1 MRVAARSAARRTS
14 ATVGRPRAGWH
25 RAECRP
31 HPCVGR
37 SIARDTSTVASAGAD
52 GSTPHRRTILVASA
66 RQVARGECWSL
77 DAGAALY
84 RAIGSGVRPGG
95 ASRCG
100 PARLAPGRRGTRSP
114 AARAVRSA
122 ASGRGVRVGD
132 PADVGSAR
140 GRREDSVKN
149 DSRDDS
155 ATMDFAPLTS
165 RAQVPDGRCSWRDP
179 LTARFTPT
187 ANKGDSTTLEE
198 KACAKECRP

>member
-1 MRVAARSAARRTS
+1 MREAARKAARRTS
-14 ATVGRPRAGWH
+14 AGVGRARAGWH

-37 SIARDTSTVASAGAD
+37 GVARDSSTVASAGAD
-52 GSTPHRRTILVASA
+52 GSTPHRRTILVAIA

-84 RAIGSGVRPGG
+84 RAIGSGVRPEG
-95 ASRCG
+95 AILCG
-100 PARLAPGRRGTRSP
+100 PTRLAPGRRGTRYP
-114 AARAVRSA
+114 AARAVMSA
-122 ASGRGVRVGD
+122 ASGRGVRVGG

-165 RAQVPDGRCSWRDP
+165 PAVVRSRSSDGVPARGWCMRAR
-179 LTARFTPT
+179 A
-187 ANKGDSTTLEE
+187 
-198 KACAKECRP
+198 